1 MSLDISGFHDNVEAA
16 SVSIYVTNNHP
27 LLKLANMIPWL
38 VFMEMILKDL
48 KNTTAKSCWWMG
60 RKLKVRVHLAVF
72 ILQKLYNL
80 TDRKA
85 EYGLRDNAA
94 YQLFCGVNIVEEW
107 RVPDHTKI
115 EEFRNRL
122 SPETQRSIAN
132 EIAKVAV
139 TLGFAD
145 PAQTDFDS
153 TVQEANISY
162 PSDATLMTK
171 LAGLGKKVVD
181 HLKEKTRNFVPESL
195 NFDMKR
201 IKEIARSYFF
211 MAKNTAIEKR
221 RQVFSQLH
229 HFVKH
234 QMYPIID
241 LCAKLDPRRLARVPW
256 NVRRAI
262 DQITNLAR
270 RYLLDV
276 AHFART
282 NTIKIGKILSFHAHA
297 VACIQKGKV
306 GKLREFGRIFQLGR
320 IKGNFLFVL
329 ESTSLQMNDKKSFM
343 PLLLEHEKLF
353 GKGSLE
359 SVATDKGYWSSKN
372 FKGAIKLGVQ
382 DVGLQHPI
390 NVKSPSGQNT
400 QKLDGLR
407 DRRAGIEPLIG
418 HTKHGGQ
425 LGRSRMKS
433 DTATLAAGYGSV
445 LGFNMRQLIRHQGGK
460 MSEAE

>member
-1 MSLDISGFHDNVEAA
+1 MSIDISGLHGKVESAFV
-16 SVSIYVTNNHP
+16 SVHVTDSHP
-27 LLKLANMIPWL
+27 LITLANMLPWKLLMAL
-38 VFMEMILKDL
+38 VVKDL
-48 KNTTAKSCWWMG
+48 MNTTAKGCWWMG
-60 RKLKVRVHLAVF
+60 RKIKVRIHLAIF
-72 ILQKLYNL
+72 ILQKLHNL

-85 EYGLRDNAA
+85 EYGLKDNAA

-132 EIAKVAV
+132 ETAKLAV
-139 TLGFAD
+139 ILGFAD
-145 PAQTDFDS
+145 PSQTDFDS
-153 TVQEANISY
+153 TIQEANISY

-181 HLKEKTRNFVPESL
+181 YLKEKTRTLLPEGL
-195 NFDMKR
+195 NINMKR
-201 IKEIARSYFF
+201 VKEIARSYFF

-221 RQVFSQLH
+221 RQVFAHLY
-229 HFVKH
+229 HFVKQ
-234 QMYPIID
+234 QMYPVIEVCSMI
-241 LCAKLDPRRLARVPW
+241 DPRRLARVPW
-256 NVRRAI
+256 NVRRAMK
-262 DQITNLAR
+262 QITIHAR

-276 AHFART
+276 AHFTRT
-282 NTIKIGKILSFHAHA
+282 NTLKLGKILSFHAHA

-306 GKLREFGRIFQLGR
+306 GKLREFGRVFQLGR
-320 IKGNFLFVL
+320 IKGNFIFVL
-329 ESTSLQMNDKKSFM
+329 ESTSLQMNDKNSFI

-372 FKGAIKLGVQ
+372 FKEAVKLGVQ
-382 DVGLQHPI
+382 DIGLQHPT

-445 LGFNMRQLIRHQGGK
+445 LGFNLRQLIRHQGGK
-460 MSEAE
+460 MCKAG

>member
-1 MSLDISGFHDNVEAA
+1 MSIDMSGLHGKVEAA
-16 SVSIYVTNNHP
+16 SVSVHVTDSHP
-27 LLKLANMIPWL
+27 LIKLVNMLPWKCLMTL
-38 VFMEMILKDL
+38 VVTDL
-48 KNTTAKSCWWMG
+48 MKTTAKGYWWMG
-60 RKLKVRVHLAVF
+60 RKIKVRIHLAVF

-94 YQLFCGVNIVEEW
+94 FQLFCGVNIVEEW
-107 RVPDHTKI
+107 CAPDHTKI

-132 EIAKVAV
+132 EITKIAV

-145 PAQTDFDS
+145 PTQTDFDS

-181 HLKEKTRNFVPESL
+181 YLKEKIRGFIPESL
-195 NFDMKR
+195 NVDMKR
-201 IKEIARSYFF
+201 IKEIARLYFF
-211 MAKNTAIEKR
+211 MGKNTAIERR
-221 RQVFSQLH
+221 RQVFAQLH
-229 HFVKH
+229 HFVKQ
-234 QMYPIID
+234 QMYPVIEVCSMI
-241 LCAKLDPRRLARVPW
+241 DPRRLAHIPW
-256 NVRRAI
+256 NIRRAMK
-262 DQITNLAR
+262 QIATHAR

-276 AHFART
+276 AHFTRT
-282 NTIKIGKILSFHAHA
+282 NTLKIGKILSFHAHA
-297 VACIQKGKV
+297 MACIQKGKI
-306 GKLREFGRIFQLGR
+306 GKLREFGRVFQLGR
-320 IKGNFLFVL
+320 IKGNFLFAL
-329 ESTSLQMNDKKSFM
+329 ESTSLQMNDKKSFI

-353 GKGSLE
+353 GKGSLK

-372 FKGAIKLGVQ
+372 FKGAVKLGVQ
-382 DVGLQHPI
+382 DVGLQHPTK
-390 NVKSPSGQNT
+390 VKSPGGQNT

-445 LGFNMRQLIRHQGGK
+445 LGFNLRQLIRHRGGK
-460 MSEAE
+460 MSKVG

>member
-195 NFDMKR
+195 NFDMK
-201 IKEIARSYFF
+201 
-211 MAKNTAIEKR
+211 
-221 RQVFSQLH
+221 
-229 HFVKH
+229 
-234 QMYPIID
+234 
-241 LCAKLDPRRLARVPW
+241 
-256 NVRRAI
+256 
-262 DQITNLAR
+262 
-270 RYLLDV
+270 
-276 AHFART
+276 
-282 NTIKIGKILSFHAHA
+282 
-297 VACIQKGKV
+297 
-306 GKLREFGRIFQLGR
+306 
-320 IKGNFLFVL
+320 
-329 ESTSLQMNDKKSFM
+329 
-343 PLLLEHEKLF
+343 
-353 GKGSLE
+353 
-359 SVATDKGYWSSKN
+359 
-372 FKGAIKLGVQ
+372 
-382 DVGLQHPI
+382 
-390 NVKSPSGQNT
+390 
-400 QKLDGLR
+400 
-407 DRRAGIEPLIG
+407 
-418 HTKHGGQ
+418 
-425 LGRSRMKS
+425 